1 MFDMMKMMGK
11 VKDVQE
17 KVKKVQE
24 DLVNK
29 TVLGESGAG
38 MVKVTAN
45 GNRQVIKI
53 ETDASL
59 SDLGMAKDLIIA
71 AVNNAIEKADE
82 MAREEIKKE
91 TEGMMPNIPGLD
103 LSGFGM

>member
-17 KVKKVQE
+17 N
-24 DLVNK
+24 LVNK

-53 ETDASL
+53 ETDAPL